1 MLGMTVNG
9 GIKMDRGAIEI
20 KTTRYITCD
29 DVEKLTGKH
38 WGDFKFAQSVENDS
52 YQILCCADWYLKELY
67 EELEWEIG
75 EEDMN
80 PEDFKYN
87 CRAVP
92 IRLINQIELVKI
104 LRQDYGIRDS
114 ILIWVS
120 W

>member
-1 MLGMTVNG
+1 M
-9 GIKMDRGAIEI
+9 IEI
-20 KTTRYITCD
+20 KIAKYITCD

-75 EEDMN
+75 DKDMI
-80 PEDFKYN
+80 PEDFEDEEEYEWHLN
-87 CRAVP
+87 HSRAA
-92 IRLINQIELVKI
+92 RLKNQIKLVEI
-104 LRQDYGIRDS
+104 LRKDYGIRNS
-114 ILIWVS
+114 ILIWIS